1 MPDSINA
8 KTNSRTL
15 KSVKAP
21 AASMVRTEF
30 DVSRYFPNTR
40 TRVPAALLAWR
51 RKFKQTGK
59 NVFVNAV
66 PTLQELLQKYGP
78 EAQLSS
84 AQMSLHPQ
92 RVKDPVLLA
101 EWAAGKEKWDAQ
113 VEKLS
118 LGVVKRKVQQN
129 KARIKF
135 AESGIKRL
143 STTLEAEK
151 KALAKN
157 EAALA
162 KLKQK
167 YAPAVTDKVI

>member
-84 AQMSLHPQ
+84 AQMSLRPQ

-118 LGVVKRKVQQN
+118 LGEVKRN
-129 KARIKF
+129 KARNKL
-135 AESGIKRL
+135 AESCIKRW
-143 STTLEAEK
+143 STKLEAEK